1 MCEVVGC
8 SDVVDPAL
16 VKQHNIDAHGFP
28 SCGVCQ
34 REIKYCGAWL
44 THVNRCIQRN
54 KESLKPCPID
64 NCGEMITLFN
74 KQQHCSI
81 KHGYPTCSGCSRSV
95 RGVEN
100 WLKHVKSCITII
112 DTTSM
117 RCSLDQCDVMITTLT
132 RKEHFR
138 MVHFYPA
145 CQTCPQSIT
154 GPQNWLNHITSCN
167 DRASASVHCAL
178 CNETMVSHLYDDHC
192 VNYHLYP
199 RCEVPTCP
207 ATFTTRFNH
216 ATHVLV
222 CMQKSVRKCPYASNN
237 CAFTGTLEAVL
248 QHLDLVHSEHLR
260 PGVRAN
266 KARNML
272 SCSSCYKNEFGNL
285 YTFGLHLAK
294 CVVTAPPA
302 VVVENSQDHLSLSS
316 QVVPESAAVVE
327 CPQFETITPSVFL
340 FECKRPFYATV
351 HGVVYTRKI
360 MCASEWIVNPLA
372 LADSFQ
378 PDVWANSGTCA
389 SLFIANIAFE
399 SPALSLLPVDDLA
412 RTRFAIHL
420 ACQPVEYIWILFVSQ
435 LLRHTHSKTSFLDTL
450 RTAVI
455 PPGLLLFFSEENL
468 RDAEFLNRERLD
480 AYDTAHEYGQTLVY
494 QAADGERPLHELMVN
509 VGYAAGKYSQ
519 GPERV
524 LHRGIL
530 PVPDA
535 TNMHAVMKKRSEFNS
550 SREIVQTSA
559 VYEFFKSFGALYC
572 ETFGSFFAKHHDGV
586 ASEVGKPRTHYTMD
600 HMCRTFDAFEAIKV
614 LRCENLPRDIGCL
627 GRNST
632 FLEVMWM
639 ELQRVHGHLS
649 GTDTR
654 WLFSAPFISP
664 QQRDYSIKPACLM
677 DDPRFVQ
684 PAEVLKKRKLLL

>member
-1 MCEVVGC
+1 MLKVIKIFLVMCEVVGC

-28 SCGVCQ
+28 LCGVCK
-34 REIKYCGAWL
+34 REIKYSGAWL

-54 KESLKPCPID
+54 KESVKPCNLNRCD
-64 NCGEMITLFN
+64 TMITVSTR
-74 KQQHCSI
+74 KQHYI
-81 KHGYPTCSGCSRSV
+81 TNHLYPTCP
-95 RGVEN
+95 
-100 WLKHVKSCITII
+100 T
-112 DTTSM
+112 
-117 RCSLDQCDVMITTLT
+117 CSLTISGVQKWLAHANRCNPVMCT
-132 RKEHFR
+132 
-138 MVHFYPA
+138 
-145 CQTCPQSIT
+145 
-154 GPQNWLNHITSCN
+154 
-167 DRASASVHCAL
+167 L

-192 VNYHLYP
+192 VIHHSYP

-216 ATHVLV
+216 AKHVLV
-222 CMQKSVRKCPYASNN
+222 CMQKSVRKCAYASNN

-285 YTFGLHLAK
+285 YIFGQHVAK
-294 CVVTAPPA
+294 CVVTASPA
-302 VVVENSQDHLSLSS
+302 VVVENSQDHVSLSSHS

-340 FECKRPFYATV
+340 FECQRPFYATV

-378 PDVWANSGTCA
+378 PDVWANSGPCS

-435 LLRHTHSKTSFLDTL
+435 LLRHTHSKNRFLDTL

-509 VGYAAGKYSQ
+509 VGYAAGKYSK

-600 HMCRTFDAFEAIKV
+600 HLCRTFDAFEAIKV
-614 LRCENLPRDIGCL
+614 LRGENLPRDIGCL

-639 ELQRVHGHLS
+639 ELQRVHGHLI

-654 WLFSAPFISP
+654 WLFSAPLIAP

-677 DDPRFVQ
+677 ADPRFVT
-684 PAEVLKKRKLLL
+684 PAEVSKKRKLLL